1 VDTDFVRQADPYR
14 RELLAHCYRM
24 LGSVYDAEDL
34 VQETYVRAWRSYE
47 QFEGRSSMRTWLH
60 RIATNACLNAL
71 ETRTRRPLPI
81 GLGAPNS
88 DPGDPLV
95 ARHEVPWLEPMP
107 DAMVSDDPASV
118 VDGRESIRL
127 AVIAAM
133 QFLPPRQ
140 RAVLIL
146 RDVLQWPAAEVA
158 EMLDMT
164 TASVNSALQRARAQL
179 REAAPV
185 ADDVTEPGESETREL
200 LDRFVAAFEAKDV
213 AAMVTIFTTDAVWE
227 MPPFIGWYQGP
238 EDIARLV
245 DTKCPAGGPGD
256 MRLVPTKAN
265 GQYAFGLYMRDGDVY
280 RPFNLPVLTLAPD
293 GVSHVACFFD
303 LRLFKTFGL
312 PESLPVSAPVEAD
325 EAGAARSVSA
335 PVEADAAG
343 AARSVSAPVEADA
356 AGAAR
361 SVSAPPG
368 GAGSTGAA

>member
-1 VDTDFVRQADPYR
+1 VQILGGDGVKTAHEPVDADFVRQADPYR

-47 QFEGRSSMRTWLH
+47 KFEGRSSMRTWLH

-71 ETRTRRPLPI
+71 ESRTRRPLPV

-88 DPGDPLV
+88 DPGDRLV
-95 ARHEVPWLEPMP
+95 EQREVPWLEPMP
-107 DAMVSDDPASV
+107 DAMVAADPASV
-118 VDGRESIRL
+118 VAGRESIRL

-179 REAAPV
+179 QSAGPV
-185 ADDVTEPGESETREL
+185 ADDVTEPEETDRRRL
-200 LDRFVAAFEAKDV
+200 LDRFVAAFEAKDI
-213 AAMVTIFTTDAVWE
+213 AAMVTIFTKDAVWE
-227 MPPFIGWYQGP
+227 MPPFTGWYQGP
-238 EDIARLV
+238 EDIARLI
-245 DTKCPAGGPGD
+245 DTQCPAQGPGD
-256 MRLVPTKAN
+256 MRLVPTRSN

-280 RPFNLPVLTLAPD
+280 RPFNLPVLTLTPA

-303 LRLFKTFGL
+303 LRLFEKFGL
-312 PESLPVSAPVEAD
+312 PASLPAAEP
-325 EAGAARSVSA
+325 AGPA
-335 PVEADAAG
+335 
-343 AARSVSAPVEADA
+343 
-356 AGAAR
+356 
-361 SVSAPPG
+361 
-368 GAGSTGAA
+368 